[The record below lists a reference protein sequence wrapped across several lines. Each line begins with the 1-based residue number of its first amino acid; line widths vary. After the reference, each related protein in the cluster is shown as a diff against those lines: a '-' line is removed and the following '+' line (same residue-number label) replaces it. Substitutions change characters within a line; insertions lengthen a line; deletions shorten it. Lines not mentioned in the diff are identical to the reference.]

1 MAFPKNFICVT
12 FQRTA
17 DFQPHGLAAFS
28 PTWRSGVSWLET
40 PEPKKFR
47 FWGVDPNCSWWLGE
61 FVIIFPIEMISCGSF
76 LSMDQND
83 AVKRHLPEIFAKVWL
98 LDGNLMAT

>member
-1 MAFPKNFICVT
+1 MEEWRF
-12 FQRTA
+12 
-17 DFQPHGLAAFS
+17 LAGN
-28 PTWRSGVSWLET
+28 TWTEEVS
-40 PEPKKFR
+40 

-61 FVIIFPIEMISCGSF
+61 FVIIFPIEMMISCGSF
-76 LSMDQND
+76 LCMDQND